1 MTQSQTQSFS
11 DPKPIKRPH
20 HSRSRPILARDAD
33 ATYWMAR
40 YVERAENIARL
51 LLVSNETL
59 IDLRDLAP
67 GLLDKHWQSVP
78 RIMHAELP
86 EERAHSLSD
95 AVASHMTLSEEN
107 PNSIISCLT
116 RARENAR
123 GIREGISSDMWEHLN
138 TLYWAMHADDAAARF
153 AESPDQLYRQV
164 IAGAMV
170 FHGLTDQTLARDQRW
185 HFSQLGKYFERVAF
199 TCRTLQEKFGLLGSA
214 EGAGETALRNVHWT
228 SILRTCN
235 ALETYRRQNPGELD
249 PQSISEFMLLEP
261 NYPRSVRHCV
271 RLIQHSITAIRM
283 EVQSASVDAAE
294 RIIGRLR
301 AHLDYTD
308 SAEIFAH
315 DLNDELD
322 RIVRESGKAALAIQ
336 KSYFLH

>member
-1 MTQSQTQSFS
+1 MSQAQTQSS
-11 DPKPIKRPH
+11 TDPKRVKQPH
-20 HSRSRPILARDAD
+20 QSRSRPILARDAD
-33 ATYWMAR
+33 ATDWMSR

-51 LLVSNETL
+51 LLVSNDTL

-67 GLLDKHWQSVP
+67 ALLEKHWKSVP
-78 RIMHAELP
+78 RIMHAEVP
-86 EERAHSLSD
+86 PAMQYSLSVN
-95 AVASHMTLSEEN
+95 VASYMTLSTEN

-138 TLYWAMHADDAAARF
+138 TLYWAIQADDAPARF
-153 AESPDQLYRQV
+153 AESSDQLYRQV

-199 TCRTLQEKFGLLGSA
+199 TCRTLQEKFGLLS
-214 EGAGETALRNVHWT
+214 GADAGTETPLRNVHWT

-249 PQSISEFMLLEP
+249 PELISAFLLLEP

-271 RLIQHSITAIRM
+271 QSIQNSIAAIRS

-301 AHLDYTD
+301 AYLDYTD
-308 SAEIFAH
+308 VAEIFSH
-315 DLNDELD
+315 GLNHELD
-322 RIVRESGKAALAIQ
+322 RIIRESSMAALSIQ